1 MAMDSM
7 KKMTR
12 ILSLS
17 WSQPVVPSR
26 RKTAGNMVVLDRDDV
41 YIFPPVTQETV

>member
-7 KKMTR
+7 KMTR

>member
-26 RKTAGNMVVLDRDDV
+26 GKTAGNIQHGVVKDCDDV
-41 YIFPPVTQETV
+41 